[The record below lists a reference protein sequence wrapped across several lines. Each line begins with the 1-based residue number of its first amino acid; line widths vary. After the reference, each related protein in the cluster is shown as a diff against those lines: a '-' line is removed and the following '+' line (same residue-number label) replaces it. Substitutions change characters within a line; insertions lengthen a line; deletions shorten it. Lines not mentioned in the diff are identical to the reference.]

1 MPRKYRKVA
10 DTIEEEG
17 VLEDIRTSTNN
28 KSKSDSKTYEQ
39 AQSMLDQR
47 QTYTG
52 DSQSAI
58 GHLLESVNS
67 NNLLSHSHSSTQNQ
81 GVLGKRTLTDAIDDN
96 QQGGGDDVEEADDSE
111 SPMDFSTLHDIEQQQ
126 NNHDLSTGTESLLSK
141 PFRNIATRRSW
152 DEIMEKEC
160 AGLTGQGLKRAEWR
174 VRQRRARETKIL
186 RQQNN
191 LRSSGQFGRLQSA
204 PVATRSDSGG
214 IILQSSDLR
223 LPPVSVGFT
232 NPLENHQSSSHI
244 IAQPIQDSSW
254 TLAPHPSIFS
264 LSANV
269 PSQGIISGPQPS
281 LSGGATLPS
290 PSPTHSS
297 TQQTQLSSYTNTD
310 FSASAPRSLGSLLSQ
325 LSELA
330 GIISAQV
337 QLQRRQQDLTI
348 NSIEMLS
355 DLVRSFQSNERV
367 HTNVSTAR
375 HLS

>member
-1 MPRKYRKVA
+1 MTRKYRKVA
-10 DTIEEEG
+10 DTPEEEG
-17 VLEDIRTSTNN
+17 VVEEVRTSTNN

-39 AQSMLDQR
+39 EQSMSDQR
-47 QTYTG
+47 QTYTS

-58 GHLLESVNS
+58 GHLSFQTGVGT
-67 NNLLSHSHSSTQNQ
+67 STQNQ
-81 GVLGKRTLTDAIDDN
+81 GVLGKRTHGDAIDDN
-96 QQGGGDDVEEADDSE
+96 QHGGGDDVEEADDSE
-111 SPMDFSTLHDIEQQQ
+111 SPMDFSTFHDIEQQ

-191 LRSSGQFGRLQSA
+191 RGSSGQFGRLQSA
-204 PVATRSDSGG
+204 PIATRSDSGG

-254 TLAPHPSIFS
+254 ALAPHPSIFS
-264 LSANV
+264 FSANV

-281 LSGGATLPS
+281 LSSGTTLPS
-290 PSPTHSS
+290 PSPNHPS
-297 TQQTQLSSYTNTD
+297 TQQTQLPSFTNND

-325 LSELA
+325 LSELT

-355 DLVRSFQSNERV
+355 DLVRTFQSNERIL
-367 HTNVSTAR
+367 TNVSAAR